1 LRFPV
6 VGASIHLVNLLGS
19 AEEVALAFAIAIS
32 TRSKKSPAALH
43 SELRGEWHA
52 FMKTPPLFLPVIA
65 RSDVKNLE
73 AGFGEFADG

>member
-1 LRFPV
+1 

-52 FMKTPPLFLPVIA
+52 FNEDTTTFLTGYCA
-65 RSDVKNLE
+65 K
-73 AGFGEFADG
+73 